1 MPALM
6 FDIFVSTDF
15 QFSWKCSSV
24 LSARKQTIPSLKAEL
39 VCNSPKKRINYS
51 EQYLAHQDS
60 SLLLIGTGSELHQT
74 LIYLAA
80 FVSACKARQIF
91 GVKSLT
97 CTLQLELFFSNPAPD
112 LRVSN
117 LQFALAY
124 FNNASHLSL
133 KIGIL
138 LQLSNKF
145 KNKLNKLALQLLS
158 LPFQF
163 VSA

>member
-15 QFSWKCSSV
+15 WFSWKCSSV

-117 LQFALAY
+117 LQFALVY
-124 FNNASHLSL
+124 FNNAHLSR
-133 KIGIL
+133 KIVIL